1 MHNHKRSA
9 LFVCALS
16 AMLLFAWTT
25 EAEAQ
30 RRRAV
35 PRRVAR
41 PAVTE
46 AGEQRHRAVPRRVTR
61 PAVRVNTG
69 FVYRPFFYGGFY
81 SPYYYRPYY
90 RPYGYYYGPYAGA
103 YYEPTGA
110 LRVQVK
116 PEATEVWVDG
126 YFAGVADSFD
136 GFFQRLRLPPGEYDI
151 ELRLDGY
158 RSLRERV
165 LLSPGSTLKIQHL
178 MEPLE
183 PGETTPPPPEPTARE
198 IMPPDPSAYPPER
211 PAYPPERRVPPP
223 GPRVERGAPLS
234 PAAPDFGTLA
244 LRIQPLDAEV
254 LIDGERWRGPAGSD
268 RLVVEL
274 GPGVYPLEIRRDGYR
289 TFVADVEVIAG
300 ETTVINVGLPPLEPE
315 NR

>member
-1 MHNHKRSA
+1 MHNNKRSA

-41 PAVTE
+41 PAV
-46 AGEQRHRAVPRRVTR
+46 
-61 PAVRVNTG
+61 RVNTRI
-69 FVYRPFFYGGFY
+69 VYRPFFYGGFY
-81 SPYYYRPYY
+81 SPYYYRPYGYYY
-90 RPYGYYYGPYAGA
+90 RPYGYNYGPPYGGA

-165 LLSPGSTLKIQHL
+165 LLSPGSTFKIQHL
-178 MEPLE
+178 MEPLQ
-183 PGETTPPPPEPTARE
+183 PGETTPPPPEPIARE
-198 IMPPDPSAYPPER
+198 IMPRDPSAYPPER
-211 PAYPPERRVPPP
+211 PTYPPERRLPPP
-223 GPRVERGAPLS
+223 RPGVERGVPLS

-244 LRIQPLDAEV
+244 LRVRPLDAEV
-254 LIDGERWRGPAGSD
+254 LIDGEPWRGPAGSD

-274 GPGVYPLEIRRDGYR
+274 GPGIHQLEIRKDGYR
-289 TFVADVEVIAG
+289 TFVTVVEVIAG
-300 ETTVINVGLPPLEPE
+300 ETTVINVGLPPLEAG

>member
-41 PAVTE
+41 PAV
-46 AGEQRHRAVPRRVTR
+46 
-61 PAVRVNTG
+61 RVNTRI
-69 FVYRPFFYGGFY
+69 VYRPFFYGGFY
-81 SPYYYRPYY
+81 SPYYYQ
-90 RPYGYYYGPYAGA
+90 PYGYYYGPPYAGA

-126 YFAGVADSFD
+126 YLAGVADSFD

-158 RSLRERV
+158 QSLRERV

-183 PGETTPPPPEPTARE
+183 PGETTPPPPEPIARE
-198 IMPPDPSAYPPER
+198 IMPPDPSAYPPGR
-211 PAYPPERRVPPP
+211 RAYPPERRVPPP
-223 GPRVERGAPLS
+223 GPRVERGVPLS

-244 LRIQPLDAEV
+244 LRVRPLDAEV
-254 LIDGERWRGPAGSD
+254 LIDGEPWRGPAGSD

-274 GPGVYPLEIRRDGYR
+274 GPGIYPLEIRKDGYR
-289 TFVADVEVIAG
+289 TFVTDVEVIAG

>member
-16 AMLLFAWTT
+16 AMLLFTWTT

-41 PAVTE
+41 PAV
-46 AGEQRHRAVPRRVTR
+46 
-61 PAVRVNTG
+61 RVNTRI
-69 FVYRPFFYGGFY
+69 VYRPFFYGGFY
-81 SPYYYRPYY
+81 SPYYYRPY
-90 RPYGYYYGPYAGA
+90 GSYYGPPYAGG

-165 LLSPGSTLKIQHL
+165 LLSPGSTLKIEHF
-178 MEPLE
+178 MEPLR
-183 PGETTPPPPEPTARE
+183 PGETTPPPPEPIARE
-198 IMPPDPSAYPPER
+198 LMPPAR
-211 PAYPPERRVPPP
+211 PTYPPERRVPPP
-223 GPRVERGAPLS
+223 GPGVERGVPLS

-244 LRIQPLDAEV
+244 LRVRPLDAEV
-254 LIDGERWRGPAGSD
+254 LIDGEPWRGPVGSD

-274 GPGVYPLEIRRDGYR
+274 GPGIYPLEIRKDGYR
-289 TFVADVEVIAG
+289 TFVTDVEVIAG